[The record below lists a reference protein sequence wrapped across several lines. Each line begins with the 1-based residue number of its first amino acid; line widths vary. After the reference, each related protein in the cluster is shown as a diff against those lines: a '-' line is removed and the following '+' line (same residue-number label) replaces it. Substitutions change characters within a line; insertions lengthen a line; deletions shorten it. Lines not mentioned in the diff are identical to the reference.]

1 MSADHKKPVVAF
13 VVLALLAVAVVCV
26 QFRADAFRARF
37 VALGSLTLG
46 RTEAHGV
53 VELPRPKADSGD
65 LSRRRTPS
73 RAVRRDPVAEERS
86 RAVGPGSDEVG
97 RGRGSVGVGGDDVRP
112 GRGSWRGSHDAG
124 TNPEVARAAQV
135 RRFGHHVKHL
145 SGPLTELGIDRDLR
159 RPDTGDA
166 SLRWLLEHTTA
177 ADGWGSSHRW
187 R

>member
-53 VELPRPKADSGD
+53 VELPTPKAESGD

-73 RAVRRDPVAEERS
+73 RDVRRQPVADERS
-86 RAVGPGSDEVG
+86 RAVGPGGDEVR
-97 RGRGSVGVGGDDVRP
+97 RGRGSVGDDDARP
-112 GRGSWRGSHDAG
+112 APGSWRGSHEPG
-124 TNPEVARAAQV
+124 TNPEVARAAHI
-135 RRFGHHVKHL
+135 RRFGHHVEHL
-145 SGPLTELGIDRDLR
+145 SDPLTEHGIDRGLP
-159 RPDTGDA
+159 RPDAADA
-166 SLRWLLEHTTA
+166 SLRWLLEHTAAAHGWRTA
-177 ADGWGSSHRW
+177 HR
-187 R
+187 RR